1 MITFIK
7 YLEATDGNKPTLRS
21 FGKACVKNVTDIAT
35 AWDELSNYVNN
46 ILRKLWLEC
55 GYQEETSATVEGKG

>member
-35 AWDELSNYVNN
+35 A
-46 ILRKLWLEC
+46 
-55 GYQEETSATVEGKG
+55 

>member
-21 FGKACVKNVTDIAT
+21 FGKASVSKMLLTLQLPEMNLVTM
-35 AWDELSNYVNN
+35 
-46 ILRKLWLEC
+46 
-55 GYQEETSATVEGKG
+55 